1 VDWLALLV
9 GLGLLLGGGEIL
21 VRGAT
26 ALARSLGI
34 SPLVIGLTVVAFGTS
49 APELAV
55 NITATLRGQGSISFG
70 NIVGSN
76 IANIG
81 LVLGIAALVRPLK
94 VQPSVVTREIPIMLG
109 ATLLAVLLASDQ
121 LLGGAAGLVS
131 RLDGLVLLAG
141 FAVFLYLTVRSALR
155 DRTDS
160 FLDVATEEGKR
171 LGPERV
177 AQSVALTLGGL
188 VGVVLG
194 GQWTV
199 TGAVGIATALG
210 VSETIIGLTIV
221 AIGTSLP
228 ELAASLIAVRHGQAD
243 LAVGNVVGSNVFN
256 LLLVLGPTAMIRPIP
271 VPAGGQGDLL
281 VLVAVS
287 LVLLPV
293 TLTGQRIIRLEGAAL
308 LVGYWA
314 YMLWRTFG

>member
-1 VDWLALLV
+1 MDWLALLV